1 MRQSATLQKSHLT
14 FLTDAHRNLGNT
26 CEMETKTGGN
36 GGRNIELDQ
45 DEFIDMNSL
54 SRDPAFNVPAQEVR
68 KGYNNLI
75 ICLTE
80 SSTKRWPIMK
90 LGNARPALV

>member
-1 MRQSATLQKSHLT
+1 MHTEIWGTRV
-14 FLTDAHRNLGNT
+14 
-26 CEMETKTGGN
+26 EMQTKTGGN

-45 DEFIDMNSL
+45 DEFNDMDSL
-54 SRDPAFNVPAQEVR
+54 SRDPAFNVAAQEVR

-90 LGNARPALV
+90 LGNVRPALV

>member
-1 MRQSATLQKSHLT
+1 M
-14 FLTDAHRNLGNT
+14 
-26 CEMETKTGGN
+26 EMETKTGGN
-36 GGRNIELDQ
+36 GGRNIELL
-45 DEFIDMNSL
+45 DEFIDMDSL
-54 SRDPAFNVPAQEVR
+54 SRDPAFNVAAQEVR